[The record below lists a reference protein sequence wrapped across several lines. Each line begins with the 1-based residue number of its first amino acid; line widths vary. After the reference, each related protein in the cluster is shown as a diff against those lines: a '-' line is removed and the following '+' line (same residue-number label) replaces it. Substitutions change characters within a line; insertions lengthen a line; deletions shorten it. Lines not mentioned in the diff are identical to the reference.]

1 MSKIRVGIVEDIEGI
16 RNAVAALLLWDEA
29 FELVF
34 TFSRAEEALDTIP
47 ALQPDVVIMDINL
60 PGINGIDCI
69 RLVKPQCPDTQF
81 MIFTIYENDENIFT
95 ALEAGAS
102 GYLLKKSTMPQIAA
116 ALKELHEGGSP
127 MSALIARKLVQRYHT
142 PKEKNTA
149 LEQLTPKEKE
159 ILQLLSEGL
168 LYKEIA
174 DKLTITPGTVKQHIH
189 RIYEKL
195 HVSNKTEAINKMLR
209 K

>member
-1 MSKIRVGIVEDIEGI
+1 VEDIEDI
-16 RNAVAALLLWDEA
+16 RNAVAALLIWDKD

-34 TFSRAEEALDTIP
+34 TLSRGEEALDTIA
-47 ALQPDVVIMDINL
+47 ALQPDIVIMDINL
-60 PGINGIDCI
+60 PGISGIDCI
-69 RLVKPQCPDTQF
+69 KLVKPNCPSTQF

-95 ALEAGAS
+95 ALEAGAT
-102 GYLLKKSTMPQIAA
+102 GYLLKKSTMPQIAE
-116 ALKELHEGGSP
+116 ALKELYNGGSP
-127 MSALIARKLVQRYHT
+127 MSALIARKLVQRYQK
-142 PKEKNTA
+142 PVPSSE

-159 ILQLLSEGL
+159 ILILLSEGL

-174 DKLTITPGTVKQHIH
+174 DRLAITAGTVKQHIH

-195 HVSNKTEAINKMLR
+195 HVSNKTEAINKLYR